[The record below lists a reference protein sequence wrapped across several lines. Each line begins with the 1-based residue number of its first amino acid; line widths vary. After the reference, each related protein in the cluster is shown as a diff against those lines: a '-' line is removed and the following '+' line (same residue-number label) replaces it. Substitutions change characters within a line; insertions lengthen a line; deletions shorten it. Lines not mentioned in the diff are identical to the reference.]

1 MNLLADE
8 SVDGPIVDRLRADG
22 HSVDYVAELNP
33 SIDDDAV
40 LGRANRNQ
48 ALLIT
53 ADRDFG
59 ELVFR
64 LGRIHS
70 GVVLIRLAGLSSET
84 KANTVSR
91 VFAKNGDEMSSAFSV
106 ISPRRVRIRRQALGS
121 QPGIHT

>member
-8 SVDGPIVDRLRADG
+8 SVDGPIVDRLRNDG
-22 HSVDYVAELNP
+22 HYVDYVAELDP

-40 LGRANRNQ
+40 LGRANQNQ
-48 ALLIT
+48 ALRIP

-70 GVVLIRLAGLSSET
+70 GVVLIRLAGLSSKA

-91 VFAKNGDEMSSAFSV
+91 VLAKNGNEMSSAFSV
-106 ISPRRVRIRRQALGS
+106 ISPGRVRIRRQALS
-121 QPGIHT
+121 P

>member
-22 HSVDYVAELNP
+22 HSVSYVAELDP
-33 SIDDDAV
+33 GIDDDAV
-40 LGRANRNQ
+40 LSQANQNQ

-53 ADRDFG
+53 SDRDFG

-70 GVVLIRLAGLSSET
+70 GVILVRLAGLSSEA
-84 KANTVSR
+84 KRNTVSR
-91 VFAKNGDEMSSAFSV
+91 VLAQKGDEMSSAFSV
-106 ISPRRVRIRRQALGS
+106 ISPGRVRIRRQVFA
-121 QPGIHT
+121 P